1 MQWDK
6 LYLVLILWLKK
17 KEDPE
22 TVLADF
28 EEYLYDP
35 QYKII
40 GQNLLGFDV
49 YMIAELQRMF
59 GRKRDFTY
67 FDRIYD
73 TRALGKAHREGLE
86 KPKENFLSWQYKIIN
101 DRSLKSKVSQI
112 QLLKYFGIDFEE
124 EKLHDAL
131 YDIEMCY
138 QIFCELKKAMTQRRG
153 ENQAKMLKRFDSD
166 KDGTFSTEE
175 KKAAIPTIK
184 KERKA
189 IHEAALKQFDKDG
202 DGKLSPEEREGVR
215 EWVKETYPNA
225 IKMAPAGGRRGNKA
239 GSAPKKGPKGGGQ
252 AAE

>member
-1 MQWDK
+1 MLKYDQKYIVFDTETEGLNLHSSKPWQIAWIVCQGYKVIETHNRFLDFNDLEIPNIVKK
-6 LYLVLILWLKK
+6 LTGFSWETYNKK

-73 TRALGKAHREGLE
+73 TRALGKAHREGIE

-138 QIFCELKKAMTQRRG
+138 QIFCELKKSM
-153 ENQAKMLKRFDSD
+153 NL
-166 KDGTFSTEE
+166 
-175 KKAAIPTIK
+175 
-184 KERKA
+184 
-189 IHEAALKQFDKDG
+189 
-202 DGKLSPEEREGVR
+202 
-215 EWVKETYPNA
+215 
-225 IKMAPAGGRRGNKA
+225 
-239 GSAPKKGPKGGGQ
+239 
-252 AAE
+252 